1 MQDTREAL
9 RSGSAQDQSEVIDR
23 IIDVSCNPARACR
36 DSIGVDVEGLSGKR
50 VLDIASGLSDFVAL
64 ANENG
69 ATAFG
74 VDLAY
79 ADKARLKEK
88 GKAFLDEVAGPYAK
102 TKLPTCHKPIIGH
115 DILDRQTQIMD
126 DLNGGSMQR
135 ALNDIER
142 SPASYIAANCLA
154 MPFPNGTFDLAISH
168 CFLTS
173 TAGSAREFLIESI
186 LEAMRVLKKGSSLR
200 LGVNDFHAN
209 NGQWGPE
216 VEANLK
222 AAFERAK
229 AERLA
234 EKMAKYSIDGR
245 MYWYDIK
252 RSRKR

>member
-1 MQDTREAL
+1 MEDTREAL

-23 IIDVSCNPARACR
+23 IIDVSCNPGRACR
-36 DSIGVDVEGLSGKR
+36 DAIGVDVEGLAGKR
-50 VLDIASGLSDFVAL
+50 VVDIGSGLSDFVAL

-69 ATAFG
+69 ANAFG

-79 ADKARLKEK
+79 ADKTRLKEK
-88 GKAFLDEVAGPYAK
+88 GRAFLDEVAGPYAK
-102 TKLPTCHKPIIGH
+102 SKLPKYQKPIIGH
-115 DILDRQTQIMD
+115 DILDRQTQIME

-135 ALNDIER
+135 ALADIER
-142 SPASYIAANCLA
+142 NPASYVAANCLSL
-154 MPFPNGTFDLAISH
+154 PFPNGTFDLATSN

-173 TAGSAREFLIESI
+173 TAGAAREFLIESV
-186 LEAMRVLKKGSSLR
+186 LEAMRVLKRGSSLR
-200 LGVNDFHAN
+200 LGVNDFQAN

-222 AAFERAK
+222 AAFEKAK
-229 AERLA
+229 AEKLA
-234 EKMAKYSIDGR
+234 DKMAKYSIDGR